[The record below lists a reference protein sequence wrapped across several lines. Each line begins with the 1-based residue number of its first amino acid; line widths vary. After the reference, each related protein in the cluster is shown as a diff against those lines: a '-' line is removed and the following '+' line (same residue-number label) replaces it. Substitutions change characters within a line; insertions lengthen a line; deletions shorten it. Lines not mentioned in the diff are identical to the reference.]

1 MATSIAHLMR
11 HAHLF
16 RIRSYRP
23 SDLDAAAEAAN
34 AACRQAY
41 AFFGYNHPVSVT
53 RTRLGEA
60 LAEGQRC
67 FVPEVN
73 GVVVGILTLK
83 PAFIDK
89 LFIAPHWQG
98 FGIGS
103 ACLDFAK
110 SVYPAG
116 IELHSAQQNYGAC
129 RLYERH
135 GFIAVTHLIFEPIGI
150 GDIIYRWPGY

>member
-1 MATSIAHLMR
+1 MR
-11 HAHLF
+11 EAHLF

-41 AFFGYNHPVSVT
+41 AYFGYNHPVSVT

-67 FVPEVN
+67 FVPEVD

-98 FGIGS
+98 FGFGS

-110 SVYPAG
+110 TLCPNG

-135 GFIAVTHLIFEPIGI
+135 GFIAVAHLTFEPIGI
-150 GDIIYRWPGY
+150 GDIVYRWPGY

>member
-1 MATSIAHLMR
+1 MR
-11 HAHLF
+11 PAHLF
-16 RIRSYRP
+16 HIRPYEPR
-23 SDLDAAAEAAN
+23 DLDAASAAAN

-41 AFFGYNHPVSVT
+41 AFFGYNHPVSVS
-53 RTRLGEA
+53 RQRLLET

-67 FVPEVN
+67 FVPEIS
-73 GVVVGILTLK
+73 GVVAGIFTLK

-98 FGIGS
+98 FGMGT
-103 ACLDFAK
+103 ACLDLAK
-110 SVYPAG
+110 ELYPHG
-116 IELHSAQQNYGAC
+116 IELHCAQQNYGAR

-150 GDIIYRWPGY
+150 GDVIYRWPGV

>member
-1 MATSIAHLMR
+1 MR
-11 HAHLF
+11 PAHLF
-16 RIRSYRP
+16 QIRPYRA
-23 SDLDAAAEAAN
+23 SDLDAAAAAAN

-53 RTRLGEA
+53 RMRLGEA

-67 FVPEVN
+67 FVPEIN
-73 GVVVGILTLK
+73 GVVAGILTLQ
-83 PAFIDK
+83 PAFLDK

-98 FGIGS
+98 VGIGS

-110 SVYPAG
+110 ALYPSG
-116 IELHSAQQNYGAC
+116 LELHSAQQNYGAC

-135 GFIAVTHLIFEPIGI
+135 GFIAVAHPIFEPIGI
-150 GDIIYRWPGY
+150 GDVVYRWPGY

>member
-1 MATSIAHLMR
+1 MR
-11 HAHLF
+11 PAHLF
-16 RIRSYRP
+16 QIRPYRP

-73 GVVVGILTLK
+73 GVVTGILTLK
-83 PAFIDK
+83 PSFIDK

-98 FGIGS
+98 SGLGS

-110 SVYPAG
+110 ALHPAG
-116 IELHSAQQNYGAC
+116 LELHCAQQNYGAC

-135 GFIAVTHLIFEPIGI
+135 GFIAMEHPIFEPIGI
-150 GDIIYRWPGY
+150 GDVVYRWPGF

>member
-1 MATSIAHLMR
+1 MR
-11 HAHLF
+11 PAHLF

-23 SDLDAAAEAAN
+23 NDLDAAAQAAN

-41 AFFGYNHPVSVT
+41 AFFGYNHPASVT

-60 LAEGQRC
+60 LAEDQR
-67 FVPEVN
+67 FYVPEVN

-89 LFIAPHWQG
+89 LFIAPQWQG
-98 FGIGS
+98 SGIGA

-110 SVYPAG
+110 ALYPSG
-116 IELHSAQQNYGAC
+116 LELHCAQQNYGAC

-150 GDIIYRWPGY
+150 GDVVYRWPGY

>member
-1 MATSIAHLMR
+1 MR
-11 HAHLF
+11 TAHLF
-16 RIRSYRP
+16 HIRPYEPR
-23 SDLDAAAEAAN
+23 DLDFAAEAAN

-41 AFFGYNHPVSVT
+41 AYFGYNHPVSVT

-67 FVPEVN
+67 FVPEVD
-73 GVVVGILTLK
+73 GVVVGVLTLK

-98 FGIGS
+98 LGIGS

-110 SVYPAG
+110 SLYPSG
-116 IELHSAQQNYGAC
+116 IELHSAQQNFDAC

-150 GDIIYRWPGY
+150 GDIVYRWTGR